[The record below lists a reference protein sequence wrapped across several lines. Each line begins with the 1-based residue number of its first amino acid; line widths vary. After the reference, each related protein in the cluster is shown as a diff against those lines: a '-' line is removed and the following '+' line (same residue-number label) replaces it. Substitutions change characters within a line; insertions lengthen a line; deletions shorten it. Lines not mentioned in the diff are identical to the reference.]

1 MHFRSHN
8 QSRATKIECRGKG
21 LPEAFPSGN
30 PLQRRMNQ
38 DISLFFW
45 SIYFLTFYALI
56 PEVQDE
62 GRMNELV
69 QLRLYE
75 VLCSDP
81 CDAK

>member
-1 MHFRSHN
+1 
-8 QSRATKIECRGKG
+8 
-21 LPEAFPSGN
+21 
-30 PLQRRMNQ
+30 MNQ

-62 GRMNELV
+62 VRKNKVV